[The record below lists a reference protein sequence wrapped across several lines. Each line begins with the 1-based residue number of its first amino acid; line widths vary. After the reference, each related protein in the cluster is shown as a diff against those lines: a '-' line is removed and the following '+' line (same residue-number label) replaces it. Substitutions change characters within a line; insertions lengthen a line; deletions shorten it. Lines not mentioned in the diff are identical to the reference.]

1 MATKRKNTSIK
12 SATRALEVLELFSNV
27 RKALNSTEVG
37 FMLGYPKSSTN
48 VLLRCLAGLGYLS
61 FDNSTRQYFPT
72 LRATALGEWVP
83 AALYAF
89 GDAGA
94 MLQEVHDLTG
104 ETVTLSMRTGMSMRF
119 IRVLPGKFSMSLRMD
134 EGSVA
139 PLLGSSVGAAYLG
152 TRGPEEVALLTKSA
166 LAVAR
171 TQSSRNS
178 ISNALEV
185 ADQSRRRGYAV
196 IYGSMFPDIGAIAIA
211 LPPASD
217 GNVLVMG
224 AGGLEHRIRKN
235 EKAITL
241 VMRNAIATHLTKK
254 R

>member
-1 MATKRKNTSIK
+1 MSRKTTSIK
-12 SATRALEVLELFSNV
+12 SATRALEVLELFANV
-27 RKALNSTEVG
+27 RKSLNSTEVG

-48 VLLRCLAGLGYLS
+48 VLLRCLAELGYLN
-61 FDNSTRQYFPT
+61 FDSVSRQYFPT

-83 AALYAF
+83 AALYGL
-89 GDAGA
+89 GDASA

-104 ETVTLSMRTGMSMRF
+104 ETVTLSMRTGTAMRF

-152 TRGPEEVALLTKSA
+152 TRTEEEVALLAKSA

-171 TQSSRNS
+171 TRSARNS
-178 ISNALEV
+178 INHALEV
-185 ADQSRRRGYAV
+185 IEQSRRRGYAV
-196 IYGSMFPDIGAIAIA
+196 IYGSMFPDIGAIAVA

-217 GNVLVMG
+217 GNVLVMST
-224 AGGLEHRIRKN
+224 GGLDHRIRRN
-235 EKAITL
+235 EKAITV
-241 VMRNAIATHLTKK
+241 VMKNAIATHLIKK
-254 R
+254 I